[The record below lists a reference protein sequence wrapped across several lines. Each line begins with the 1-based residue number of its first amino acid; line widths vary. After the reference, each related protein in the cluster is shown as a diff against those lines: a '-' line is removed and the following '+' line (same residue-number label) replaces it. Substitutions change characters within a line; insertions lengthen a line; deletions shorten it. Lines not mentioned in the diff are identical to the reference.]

1 MNCPSALKYAS
12 AFSPPSVSCVS
23 PPKCAS
29 PLSALMARRR
39 AEAVDGAEPVEV
51 ELEQAASSAA
61 DRAAARVS
69 GAGIFD
75 MG

>member
-1 MNCPSALKYAS
+1 
-12 AFSPPSVSCVS
+12 
-23 PPKCAS
+23 
-29 PLSALMARRR
+29 MARRR
-39 AEAVDGAEPVEV
+39 AEAVDGAEPVELEV

>member
-1 MNCPSALKYAS
+1 MDVQILQQELVELVEEEMVVKFLALHLEDKEELQTQE
-12 AFSPPSVSCVS
+12 VE
-23 PPKCAS
+23 
-29 PLSALMARRR
+29 L
-39 AEAVDGAEPVEV
+39 EV